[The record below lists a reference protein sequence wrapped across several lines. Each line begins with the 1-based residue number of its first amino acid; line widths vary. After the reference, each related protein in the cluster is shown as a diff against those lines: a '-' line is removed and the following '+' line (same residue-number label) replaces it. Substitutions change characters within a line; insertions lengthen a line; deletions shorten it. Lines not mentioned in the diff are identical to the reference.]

1 MEKTEFYYPSGDGHT
16 EIHAIE
22 WRGEDRLKLSFK
34 SVMEW

>member
-22 WRGEDRLKLSFK
+22 WRGEGAVGK
-34 SVMEW
+34 